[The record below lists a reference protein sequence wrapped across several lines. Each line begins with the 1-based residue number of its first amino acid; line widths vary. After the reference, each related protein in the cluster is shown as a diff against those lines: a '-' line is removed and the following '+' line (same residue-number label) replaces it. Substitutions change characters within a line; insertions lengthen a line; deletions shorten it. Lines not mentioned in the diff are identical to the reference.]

1 MMNKPKV
8 KLTQEAQ
15 DMIDMFSELD
25 EEQCNELAMMLNHGR
40 TLSFASKFMWH
51 MQEWIEYAPNND

>member
-1 MMNKPKV
+1 MDKPKV

-25 EEQCNELAMMLNHGR
+25 EEQCNGLAKLLNTKGVA
-40 TLSFASKFMWH
+40 FAIKFKEN
-51 MQEWIEYAPNND
+51 MQEWVDAKPSED